1 MATMLTTLETFRS
14 KDMQKA
20 YQVLKDYGC
29 RVQFFGSEES
39 GSLSV
44 CDLHHS
50 DFMISVDRVVPE
62 SKQSFLVWSPS
73 PFVTYKVLRDAKG
86 NEVRDKFGRY
96 QYEVQ
101 RDADGNPMKDKYG
114 HPVYVPEPMVTRSN
128 DDMLRLALSDIVKTS
143 RQYANIDSMVK
154 FHSDY
159 LRTYEWHEMS
169 SQEIKD
175 YKSKLLSVK
184 KRLNSLVDDLGIAV
198 PVAKKETADD
208 LLRHLIALED
218 PAMKNVVYV
227 LAVMLERSKI
237 LIERDAR
244 EQEDHT
250 ILRVYEHRRT
260 GESFVVLDPRLR
272 LENLAEVQQ
281 QVVALLSGTKT
292 LGEVSAAEE
301 QATT

>member
-1 MATMLTTLETFRS
+1 MAQDWNLRSRAHVCSICQKPLEDHS
-14 KDMQKA
+14 PVVS
-20 YQVLKDYGC
+20 VLKETGGVYERLDC
-29 RVQFFGSEES
+29 
-39 GSLSV
+39 
-44 CDLHHS
+44 H
-50 DFMISVDRVVPE
+50 PE
-62 SKQSFLVWSPS
+62 CWKTAPRDWE
-73 PFVTYKVLRDAKG
+73 PFSSWEGVYAAPPPP
-86 NEVRDKFGRY
+86 DK
-96 QYEVQ
+96 
-101 RDADGNPMKDKYG
+101 K
-114 HPVYVPEPMVTRSN
+114 EP
-128 DDMLRLALSDIVKTS
+128 L
-143 RQYANIDSMVK
+143 
-154 FHSDY
+154 
-159 LRTYEWHEMS
+159 
-169 SQEIKD
+169 
-175 YKSKLLSVK
+175 
-184 KRLNSLVDDLGIAV
+184 
-198 PVAKKETADD
+198 KKETADD

-301 QATT
+301 GAAS